1 MAVHPNKYTTRLAG
15 LLANVHFS
23 SFISNLV
30 FSVGAFFSFIV
41 LSRNI
46 PPHVFG
52 SWVLFLS
59 FASFMDMIIMGL
71 TRNAVIYYGC
81 GSDETNRHIVNASS
95 LVAMLII
102 LAIMTLLFLPF
113 AVWGGEFIPPVWR
126 GILFF
131 YPLVGL
137 SGIWRTSSLSFLQAK
152 AMYHKTIVIRLINTL
167 LFLLA
172 CIILVYT
179 HKVSFLTLVLTYL
192 GASLASSLY
201 GIYRGW
207 DSMKYIRRVTRE
219 QVWQVLNYGKYT
231 LFTNL
236 GSSLLKSADI
246 FIIGLSP
253 VLGVV
258 GVAVYSIPFKLVE
271 VIEIPLRSLAMSSFN
286 RISILHKEKDFR
298 GIGHLFVRYNL
309 VLFILFIPMMLFLV
323 LFPHF
328 ILSVLGGDRYTSYMP
343 TMVTIIYIIVVYG
356 FLMIPDRLIGVT
368 LEGIGFPK
376 GNTIKTLLMMFLNV
390 IGNLIAVFYFQS
402 LVGVAVASIA
412 FTLLGVIVGS
422 RFISRSPVVLGSGL
436 VRTEWKRL
444 TSRLIHK
451 VV

>member
-1 MAVHPNKYTTRLAG
+1 MARLSE
-15 LLANVHFS
+15 LLTNIHFS
-23 SFISNLV
+23 SFVSNLV

-46 PPHVFG
+46 PPRIFG

-71 TRNAVIYYGC
+71 TRNAVIFYGC
-81 GSDETNRHIVNASS
+81 GSDEQNRHVVNASS
-95 LVAMLII
+95 VVAMGVI
-102 LAIMTLLFLPF
+102 LLIMTLLFLPF
-113 AVWGGEFIPPVWR
+113 IIWGGGFIQPIWR
-126 GILFF
+126 EILFF

-152 AMYHKTIVIRLINTL
+152 AQYHKTIVIRLINTL

-179 HKVSFLTLVLTYL
+179 NRVCFHSLVFTYL
-192 GASLASSLY
+192 GASFASSLY
-201 GIYRGW
+201 GVYRGW
-207 DSMKYIRRVTRE
+207 DSSKYIKLVTRKK
-219 QVWQVLNYGKYT
+219 VWQVLNYGKYT

-286 RISILHKEKDFR
+286 RISVLNKEKDFA

-309 VLFILFIPMMLFLV
+309 ALFILFVPMMLFLA
-323 LFPHF
+323 LFPGF
-328 ILSVLGGDRYTSYMP
+328 ILFVLGGDHYTSYTT
-343 TMVTIIYIIVVYG
+343 TMIMIIYMIVVYG

-376 GNTIKTLLMMFLNV
+376 GNTIKTLSMMFLNV
-390 IGNLIAVFYFQS
+390 AGNLIAVFYFQS
-402 LVGVAVASIA
+402 LVGVAIASIA
-412 FTLLGVIVGS
+412 FTLLGVIVGT
-422 RFISRSPVVLGSGL
+422 RFIRRSPLKLEAGIFREEWKWLMNQATLL
-436 VRTEWKRL
+436 VRKC
-444 TSRLIHK
+444 
-451 VV
+451 V